1 MGGGEILTHRGYG
14 LEHETEI
21 YFLDLNGQT
30 NKDPIIGQTG
40 SIGRT
45 FRVPASGALAALK
58 GDVRTAIPWLKKQI
72 MVECKDKRKKSAD
85 GSQFYRLKMDIVQK
99 NIEEAQA
106 ANMIPVFLFA
116 YKGAMFNRKQVV
128 MRKKDLE
135 ELLENFDDLGPVQA
149 DVERIQFKAQLLKM
163 NKMSYTVF
171 KKDIDVSAENFL
183 TFTHENSMYIIFSW
197 KIFDTIMRGIKAC
210 NTPTLEQRRIS
221 SDMHS

>member
-1 MGGGEILTHRGYG
+1 MSHRGYG

-40 SIGRT
+40 NIGRT

-58 GDVRTAIPWLKKQI
+58 GDVRTAIPWIKKQI

-85 GSQFYRLKMDIVQK
+85 GSQFYRLRMDIVQK
-99 NIEEAQA
+99 NIEEAKA

-128 MRKKDLE
+128 MRRKDLE
-135 ELLENFDDLGPVQA
+135 ELLDNFDELGPVQA
-149 DVERIQFKAQLLKM
+149 DIEGIKYKAHLLKM

-171 KKDIDVSAENFL
+171 KKDIDVDAEHFL
-183 TFTHENSMYIIFSW
+183 TFNHNEVPYLIFSW
-197 KIFDTIMRGIKAC
+197 KIFDAIMRAIRAC
-210 NTPTLEQRRIS
+210 NTPTLDQKKIS